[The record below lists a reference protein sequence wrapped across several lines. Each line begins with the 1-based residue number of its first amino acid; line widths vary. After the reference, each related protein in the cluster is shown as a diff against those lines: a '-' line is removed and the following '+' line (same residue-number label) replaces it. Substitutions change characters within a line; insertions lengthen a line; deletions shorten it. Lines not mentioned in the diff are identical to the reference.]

1 MPYSEQLFEVILD
14 QVKSEDALTKKVSI
28 DAVYALTA
36 IIKEHIVPFRVQILT
51 LLMPLRSH
59 KVKPVRE
66 ATIETIKILKETGP
80 PIEDAQLALIED
92 RPRRGLTTGYKSP
105 GRGAV
110 TAPLT
115 DRSQTAT
122 QTSD

>member
-1 MPYSEQLFEVILD
+1 MVSIIKQNQFKAQSALLETLISLIFHVEQQIVPYAEQLFEVIQE

-36 IIKEHIVPFRVQILT
+36 IIKDNIVPFRVQILT

-80 PIEDAQLALIED
+80 PIEE
-92 RPRRGLTTGYKSP
+92 S
-105 GRGAV
+105 
-110 TAPLT
+110 
-115 DRSQTAT
+115 
-122 QTSD
+122 